1 MWGTYRRRV
10 SSGWL
15 SLGDPSERQAKNRS
29 KQTGAPRGMLL
40 AGALWACAACFL
52 SGCTAQLGNNTV
64 DLALSLNALVKR
76 QIFFNLAQS
85 FLDPGFVP
93 AQVTIVSGSAET
105 TFSVSPTLTV
115 PLGPTLAGTA
125 AATVASVPQTSFQS
139 VATSAAPGL
148 QLGASNI
155 SKQNWTISPI
165 NDSGEFRRL
174 RALYN
179 YATGQID
186 AGDFLCEYPVQ
197 SLALPLHTKG
207 GNVELKVNC
216 GKPIYADPNFVRN
229 HNCILCGEP
238 DASGRVTPTINP
250 KLIPRLVSRQQDDSH
265 NARVG
270 SANGV
275 DLYVCDGCPGNVDGK
290 RAFGDFVIFVYEAML
305 QTTGGAR
312 EDTYVA
318 PGTGSG
324 SRVAPAEAPGPTRG
338 SGKAPAIAPFIF
350 SVPLQ

>member
-1 MWGTYRRRV
+1 VIRRPPVVR
-10 SSGWL
+10 GF
-15 SLGDPSERQAKNRS
+15 PAK
-29 KQTGAPRGMLL
+29 GLL
-40 AGALWACAACFL
+40 ACFAILL
-52 SGCTAQLGNNTV
+52 SGCAAQLGHNTV

-76 QIFFNLAQS
+76 QIFFNLSQS

-93 AQVTIVSGSAET
+93 AQVTVATGTAET

-115 PLGPTLAGTA
+115 PLGPTLAGTVG
-125 AATVASVPQTSFQS
+125 ATVASTPQTSFQS
-139 VATSAAPGL
+139 VATNAAPGL

-155 SKQNWTISPI
+155 SRQNWTLSPI
-165 NDSGEFRRL
+165 NDSGEFSRL

-179 YATGQID
+179 YVTGQID
-186 AGDFLCEYPVQ
+186 ADEFLCEYPVQ

-238 DASGRVTPTINP
+238 DATGRVAPTINP
-250 KLIPRLVSRQQDDSH
+250 KLIPRLITRQQDDGH
-265 NARVG
+265 NAKIG

-275 DLYVCDGCPGNVDGK
+275 DLYICDRCPENIDGK
-290 RAFGDFVIFVYEAML
+290 RAFGNFIIFVYEAML

-312 EDTYVA
+312 EDTYVV
-318 PGTGSG
+318 PGTSG
-324 SRVAPAEAPGPTRG
+324 GTRTAPAEASGPTRG
-338 SGKAPAIAPFIF
+338 SGKAPAITPFIF

>member
-1 MWGTYRRRV
+1 MFIVR
-10 SSGWL
+10 SSI
-15 SLGDPSERQAKNRS
+15 
-29 KQTGAPRGMLL
+29 
-40 AGALWACAACFL
+40 ACVAILL
-52 SGCTAQLGNNTV
+52 SGCAAQLSNNTV

-76 QIFFNLAQS
+76 QIFFNLSQS

-93 AQVTIVSGSAET
+93 AQVAIATGTAET

-115 PLGPTLAGTA
+115 PFGPTVAGTA
-125 AATVASVPQTSFQS
+125 AATVATAPQTSFQS
-139 VATSAAPGL
+139 VVTNAAPGL

-179 YATGQID
+179 YVTGQIEAD
-186 AGDFLCEYPVQ
+186 EFLCEYPVQ

-207 GNVELKVNC
+207 GNVELKINC

-238 DASGRVTPTINP
+238 DASGYVAPTINRR
-250 KLIPRLVSRQQDDSH
+250 LIPRLVSRQQDDGH
-265 NARVG
+265 NARIG
-270 SANGV
+270 SASGI
-275 DLYVCDGCPGNVDGK
+275 DLYICDKCPGNVDGK
-290 RAFGDFVIFVYEAML
+290 RGFGDFVIFVYEAML

-312 EDTYVA
+312 EDTYVP
-318 PGTGSG
+318 PGTPGAP
-324 SRVAPAEAPGPTRG
+324 RAAPAEAPGPTRG
-338 SGKAPAIAPFIF
+338 SGKAPAITPFIF